1 MLTSMF
7 TSTVVMLMWVLAGPH
22 FIIKSLYKCFISPYW
37 NPLIL
42 SHATVAMYADDSTIY
57 ASAHTPDELTKKF
70 K

>member
-1 MLTSMF
+1 MRILVF
-7 TSTVVMLMWVLAGPH
+7 TSTVVMLMWVLARPH
-22 FIIKSLYKCFISPYW
+22 FITLWYKCFTSYW

-42 SHATVAMYADDSTIY
+42 NHVTVAMYADNSTIY